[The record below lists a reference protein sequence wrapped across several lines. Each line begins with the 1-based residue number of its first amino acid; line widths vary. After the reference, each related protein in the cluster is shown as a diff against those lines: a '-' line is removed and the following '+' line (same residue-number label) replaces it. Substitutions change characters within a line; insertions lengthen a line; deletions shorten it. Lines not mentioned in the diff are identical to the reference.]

1 MPSIVHDPA
10 LTLAIAL
17 AAGMAAQAVARHL
30 RIPGIVL
37 LLACGV
43 ILGPDVLGVVQPR
56 GLGRALHVIVGY
68 AVAVILFE
76 GGLSL
81 NIERLRREAR
91 SIRQLVTL
99 GAAVTAVGAA
109 LAARWV
115 LGWTWILAALF
126 GTLVMV
132 TGPTVIN
139 PLLRRINAHPR
150 VATVLAAEGVVVDA
164 IGAIVAV
171 VALEVLTGPPGRHWA
186 FGAWDVASRLLF
198 GAAAGAAGGAL
209 LGWLLRSDRWIPEG
223 LESVFTLAF
232 VLLLYQGASAVM
244 PETGIVAAVVA
255 GVVIGNLHARVVADL
270 REFKEQLSTLF
281 IGLLFVL
288 LAADVQLAEVRAL
301 GIRALALVALLM
313 LLVRPLNVLVGTW
326 RAGLSWRERAFL
338 SWVAPRGIVA
348 AAVSS
353 VFAQR
358 LDEAGLSGG
367 SQLRAMVFLVI
378 ALTVVVQGLTAPA
391 VASALGLRRPSA
403 DGYAILGANDIG
415 LALASVLR
423 DAGERLALVDS
434 NPAHCERAAAA
445 GLECVHGSGLDPRV
459 QERLELDTRAGCIG
473 ATTNEEVN
481 LLFARRARKEHRVPK
496 AWAAVQQGHLGID
509 EKSVRDA
516 GAQTLFGQAQ
526 DLDLWLGRLAE
537 GEAQLAWWR
546 VGTPPPLAADARFL
560 PVAIRRGS
568 RVVPVDEG
576 QGRPAAGDRLFMI
589 VAQAAAGA
597 LRDLGWQSESP
608 WRASTRAGAS
618 RADHRS

>member
-1 MPSIVHDPA
+1 MHGSSFQDPA

-30 RIPGIVL
+30 RVPGIVL

-43 ILGPDVLGVVQPR
+43 VLGPDALGVVQPR
-56 GLGRALHVIVGY
+56 ALGPALHAIVGY

-81 NIERLRREAR
+81 NIDRLRREAR
-91 SIRQLVTL
+91 SIRQLVTV
-99 GAAVTAVGAA
+99 GAAVTAAGAA

-115 LGWTWILAALF
+115 LGWTWILAVLF

-139 PLLRRINAHPR
+139 PLLRRINAHRR
-150 VATVLAAEGVVVDA
+150 VATVLAAEGVLVDA
-164 IGAIVAV
+164 VGAIVAV

-198 GAAAGAAGGAL
+198 GAASGAAGGAL

-223 LESVFTLAF
+223 LESVFSLAF
-232 VLLLYQGASAVM
+232 VLLLYQGANAVM

-255 GVVIGNLHARVVADL
+255 GVVIGNLHSRVVGDL

-301 GIRALALVALLM
+301 GAGALALVAVLM

-326 RAGLSWRERAFL
+326 RADLSWRERAFL

-353 VFAQR
+353 LFAQR

-367 SQLRAMVFLVI
+367 AQLRAMVFLVI

-403 DGYAILGANDIG
+403 DGYAILGANEIG
-415 LALASVLR
+415 LALATVLR
-423 DAGERLALVDS
+423 AAGERVALVDS
-434 NPAHCERAAAA
+434 NPAHCERAVAV
-445 GLECVHGSGLDPRV
+445 GLECVHGSGLDPEV
-459 QERLELDTRAGCIG
+459 QERLELDTREGCVG
-473 ATTNEEVN
+473 VTTNEEVN

-496 AWAAVQQGHLGID
+496 AWAAVQEGHLGID
-509 EKSVRDA
+509 ERTVRDA
-516 GAQTLFGQAQ
+516 GAQTLFGQAE
-526 DLDLWLGRLAE
+526 DLDLWLGRLAD
-537 GEAQLAWWR
+537 GEADLGWWIAPER
-546 VGTPPPLAADARFL
+546 PGEATAATFL
-560 PVAIRRGS
+560 PVAVERGS
-568 RVVPVDEG
+568 RVLPVDSE
-576 QGRPAAGDRLFMI
+576 QGRPAGGDRVFMA
-589 VAQAAAGA
+589 VAVGAVAG
-597 LRDLGWQSESP
+597 LRELGWQPEP
-608 WRASTRAGAS
+608 PAAS
-618 RADHRS
+618 RL

>member
-1 MPSIVHDPA
+1 MHESDLHDPA

-17 AAGMAAQAVARHL
+17 AAGMAAQAAARHL
-30 RIPGIVL
+30 RVPGIVL

-43 ILGPDVLGVVQPR
+43 ALGPDFSKVLQPR
-56 GLGRALHVIVGY
+56 GLGPALHVIVGY

-76 GGLSL
+76 GGLNL
-81 NIERLRREAR
+81 NIERLRKEAR
-91 SIRQLVTL
+91 SIRQLVTI
-99 GAAVTAVGAA
+99 GAVVTAFGAS

-115 LGWTWILAALF
+115 LGWTWILAVLF

-150 VATVLAAEGVVVDA
+150 VSTVLAAEGVVVDA

-186 FGAWDVASRLLF
+186 FGAWDVAARLFF
-198 GAAAGAAGGAL
+198 GFAMGAAGGVL
-209 LGWLLRSDRWIPEG
+209 LGWLLRSDRWIPDG
-223 LESVFTLAF
+223 LGSVFTLAF
-232 VLLLYQGASAVM
+232 VLLMYQGANAVM

-288 LAADVQLAEVRAL
+288 LAADVQLADVRAL
-301 GIRALALVALLM
+301 GLRSLVLVAVLM

-326 RAGLSWRERAFL
+326 RAGLSWQERAFL

-358 LDEAGLSGG
+358 LDEAGVSGG

-391 VASALGLRRPSA
+391 VASLLGLRRPSA
-403 DGYAILGANDIG
+403 DGYAILGANDIA
-415 LALASVLR
+415 LALGNALR
-423 DAGERLALVDS
+423 DAGERVVLVDS

-445 GLECVHGSGLDPRV
+445 GLQCVHGSGLDPQV
-459 QERLELDTRAGCIG
+459 QEQLELDTRAGCVG

-481 LLFARRARKEHRVPK
+481 LLFARRARKEHKVPR
-496 AWAAVQQGHLGID
+496 AWAAVQEGHLGID
-509 EKSVRDA
+509 EKIVREA
-516 GAQTLFGQAQ
+516 GAQTLFGQEQ
-526 DLDLWLGRLAE
+526 DLDLWLGRLAD

-546 VGTPPPLAADARFL
+546 VGRPPTSAAGPEFL
-560 PVAIRRGS
+560 PVAVRRGV
-568 RVVPVDEG
+568 RVVPVDEDH
-576 QGRPAAGDRLFMI
+576 GRPVSGDHLFLV
-589 VAQAAAGA
+589 VAEAGA
-597 LRDLGWQSESP
+597 ERLRGLGWEREVAGSP
-608 WRASTRAGAS
+608 GRRDVTPP
-618 RADHRS
+618 